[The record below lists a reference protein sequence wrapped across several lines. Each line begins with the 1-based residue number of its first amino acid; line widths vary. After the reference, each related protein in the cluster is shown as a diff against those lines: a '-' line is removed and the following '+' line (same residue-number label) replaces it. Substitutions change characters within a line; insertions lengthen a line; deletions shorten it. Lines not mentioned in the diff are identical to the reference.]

1 MARKEN
7 NMIAELESTQEA
19 VANRNYKAEKYR
31 DGQATLKTL
40 SKKCHRNQEMKTK
53 HGKVMRT
60 GRQQT
65 HNRSLAEKVRVRDN
79 LDYNE

>member
-7 NMIAELESTQEA
+7 NIIAELESTQEA
-19 VANRNYKAEKYR
+19 VTNRNYKAAKCR
-31 DGQATLKTL
+31 DREAKLKTL
-40 SKKCHRNQEMKTK
+40 SEKCHRNQEMKTK
-53 HGKVMRT
+53 HGKVMRN

-65 HNRSLAEKVRVRDN
+65 HNGSLAEKVRVRDN

>member
-7 NMIAELESTQEA
+7 NIIAELESTQEA
-19 VANRNYKAEKYR
+19 VTNRNYKAEKCR
-31 DGQATLKTL
+31 DGEAKLKTL
-40 SKKCHRNQEMKTK
+40 PKKCHRNQEIKTK
-53 HGKVMRT
+53 NGKVMRN

-65 HNRSLAEKVRVRDN
+65 HNGSLAEKVRVSDN